1 MKNSELDGYL
11 KQLLSVENIPD
22 DSLNGLQV
30 EGRED
35 IKKVAFAVS
44 ACDEAFLKAAEA
56 GADALIVHHGLFWK
70 NKGVEPIKGV
80 LLNRIKTLIT
90 NGLSLFAYHLP
101 LDAHPQLGNNAK
113 AAQDL
118 GLGNTEPFCEY
129 HGVLIGYAGSF
140 LEALPLQDA
149 VSKLESYYNHPAL
162 VLPYGKKD
170 ITTVGIVSGGAP
182 FEVRQASEKGI
193 DLFVTGEAAEPV
205 FYLAKELNINMV
217 SLGHYATERIGVLAL
232 KEHIEQILGLDT
244 LFIELGNPL

>member
-1 MKNSELDGYL
+1 MKNSELDCYL
-11 KQLLSVENIPD
+11 KELLNVENIPD

-30 EGRED
+30 EGREE
-35 IKKVAFAVS
+35 IKKVAFTVS
-44 ACDEAFLKAAEA
+44 ACEEAFQKSADA

-70 NKGVEPIKGV
+70 NKGIEPIRGV
-80 LLNRIKTLIT
+80 LLDRIRTLVT
-90 NGLSLFAYHLP
+90 NGLNLFAYHLP

-129 HGVLIGYAGSF
+129 HGVLIGYTGAF
-140 LEALPLQDA
+140 LEPLPLQEA
-149 VSKLESYYNHPAL
+149 VSKLEAYYSHEAL
-162 VLPYGKKD
+162 VLPFGKKE

-182 FEVRQASEKGI
+182 FEVRQAAEKGI

-232 KEHIEQILGLDT
+232 EEHIGQVLGLDT
-244 LFIELGNPL
+244 HFIELGNPL